1 MSQTKQSKRK
11 NVTSKLI
18 KNVIYRL
25 ETYRFSV
32 GYFLAALV
40 MTLIIFPFME
50 QLPGGIL
57 IEALLLTLVM
67 LSAVMAVSGRRRT
80 LTWAMALAMP
90 ALVGKWVNYWR
101 PDLMPPEVF
110 LSAGLL
116 FVAFI
121 FVHLF
126 RFILHAPRVN
136 SEVLYAGVAIYLML
150 GLLWAFAYTLVYR
163 TVPDSFAFTVGPASS
178 HSMNGFNSLYFSFV
192 TLSTVGYGDIIP
204 VSGVARL
211 LAIAEATFGM
221 FYVTLLIARLVA
233 LYSPDRPGNE

>member
-1 MSQTKQSKRK
+1 MKTR
-11 NVTSKLI
+11 NVTSKLT
-18 KNVIYRL
+18 KNVIFCLGAYQ
-25 ETYRFSV
+25 FSV

-40 MTLIIFPFME
+40 MTLIISPFIE
-50 QLPGGIL
+50 QLPGGTL
-57 IEALLLTLVM
+57 IEALLLTLVL
-67 LSAVMAVSGRRRT
+67 LSATMAVSGRRRT
-80 LTWAMALAMP
+80 VTWAMALAMP

-116 FVAFI
+116 FIAFI
-121 FVHLF
+121 MLHLF

-136 SEVLYAGVAIYLML
+136 SEILCASVAIYLML
-150 GLLWAFAYTLVYR
+150 GLLWAFAYTLVAR
-163 TVPDSFAFTVGPASS
+163 MVPDSFAFTVGPASS
-178 HSMNGFNSLYFSFV
+178 HLMHGFTSLYFSFV

-211 LAIAEATFGM
+211 LAIAEATSGM

-233 LYSPDRPGNE
+233 LYSSDRAGNG